1 MTLGIIGAI
10 LDGDDD
16 RSEIPSERFQPLQ
29 PARRYW
35 RLCPCS
41 CQTVILHAVYSACRP
56 RLLHLLRRSPR
67 PPSRFSELRTRKLR
81 SSSIRLLVLNLVR
94 RTLRWM
100 SSVACSDRGSPKGII
115 STVPIW
121 LRCCMAS
128 RGLGWSQWGERT
140 LREPCKERPG
150 MTPGPVVDQLAD
162 HAREGPAGRRLGI
175 SRRNRHECCLWGAM
189 RR

>member
-1 MTLGIIGAI
+1 VSGFNLYSRLVAIGGSA
-10 LDGDDD
+10 LVLV
-16 RSEIPSERFQPLQ
+16 SLLFCMPF
-29 PARRYW
+29 
-35 RLCPCS
+35 
-41 CQTVILHAVYSACRP
+41 ILHAVRGF
-56 RLLHLLRRSPR
+56 LHLLRRSPR

-175 SRRNRHECCLWGAM
+175 SRRNRHECPWGQ
-189 RR
+189 